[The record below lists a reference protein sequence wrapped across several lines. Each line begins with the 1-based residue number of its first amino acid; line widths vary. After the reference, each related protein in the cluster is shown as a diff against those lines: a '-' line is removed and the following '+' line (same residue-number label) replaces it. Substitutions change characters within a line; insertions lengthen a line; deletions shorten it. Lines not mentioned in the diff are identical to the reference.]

1 MQRRFFLT
9 LTSALGASAVLQACG
24 GGGDDALF
32 VPPQPQLALGCAPA
46 MPGAT
51 APVSGLLPVPALPP
65 GGTIAVLAPASP
77 AAGRAQEVADWL
89 SARGF
94 VPQLYPSAYAGTG
107 MQDDYLAASDAQR
120 LQELHAAFADPG
132 VHAIICLRGGYGS
145 ARLLSQIDFNLLRTH
160 AKPFVGYSD
169 ITALHLA
176 MAGKAG
182 FVTFHGPM
190 LTSDLLRNRR
200 EPTEQALFD
209 QIQGRQSM
217 GTWLPHPVQ
226 YPLQSLR
233 CGSAQGRLM
242 GGNLTL
248 IGSTLGTPWE
258 IDTQDAILF
267 IEDVGEPPYKIDR
280 LLTQLRLSGKLQG
293 LRGVLI
299 GDFSDVSV
307 KGSSPEQQSWDAARL
322 QRLWQEFFLPLNVP
336 VMAGW
341 RSGHVDPNLTLPI
354 GAVVTLDADRQ
365 GVRID
370 QALANQAPGLLF

>member
-1 MQRRFFLT
+1 MQRRLFLT
-9 LTSALGASAVLQACG
+9 LTSALSASAVLQACG
-24 GGGDDALF
+24 GGGDAF
-32 VPPQPQLALGCAPA
+32 FEPPAPDPQLGCAPA
-46 MPGAT
+46 MPGNT
-51 APVSGLLPVPALPP
+51 TPVAGLRLVRALRP
-65 GGTIAVLAPASP
+65 GGTVAVLAPASP

-107 MQDDYLAASDAQR
+107 VQDDYLAASDAER
-120 LQELHAAFADPG
+120 LQELHAAFADPR
-132 VHAIICLRGGYGS
+132 VDAIICLRGGYGS
-145 ARLLSQIDFNLLRTH
+145 ARLLAQIDFQLLRSH

-169 ITALHLA
+169 ITTLHLA
-176 MAGKAG
+176 IARKAG
-182 FVTFHGPM
+182 FITFHGPM
-190 LTSDLLRNRR
+190 LTSDLLRNRQ

-209 QIQGRQSM
+209 QLQGRQAPGS
-217 GTWLPHPVQ
+217 WLPQPPQ

-233 CGSAQGRLM
+233 CGSAQGRLI
-242 GGNLTL
+242 GGNLAM

-280 LLTQLRLSGKLQG
+280 LLTQLRLAGKLKN

-307 KGSSPEQQSWDAARL
+307 AGSSQEQQDWDSARL
-322 QRLWQEFFLPLNVP
+322 QLLWQEFFVPLGVP

-354 GAVVTLDADRQ
+354 GALVTLDADRQ
-365 GVRID
+365 GLRIE
-370 QALANQAPGLLF
+370 QSLVF